1 MPLNRVPLAGN
12 QIVAMANVSL
22 ELKETFTAGAV
33 DTTFTFN
40 ELNVL
45 GLPSLFYWINLTTP
59 VPNVNWVP
67 LFAVTNTTS
76 GGVTVPN
83 WHDFNNGFILV
94 PGNVTTFTIRAAVAL
109 AGMRITVPANQI
121 ATVTTVITAGG

>member
-22 ELKETFTAGAV
+22 ELKETFTAGVA
-33 DTTFTFN
+33 DTTFIFN

-45 GLPSLFYWINLTTP
+45 GLPSLFYWISLTTP
-59 VPNVNWVP
+59 IPNVNWTP
-67 LFAVTNTTS
+67 LFAVSNVTS
-76 GGVTVPN
+76 GGVTAPN
-83 WHDFNNGFILV
+83 WHDFNNGFLLV
-94 PGNVTTFTIRAAVAL
+94 PGNVTTFSIRAAVAL
-109 AGMRITVPANQI
+109 AGMRITVPAGQI

>member
-22 ELKETFTAGAV
+22 ELKETFTAGAG
-33 DTTFTFN
+33 DTTFIFN

-45 GLPSLFYWINLTTP
+45 GLPSLLYWISLASP
-59 VPNVNWVP
+59 VPNVNWTP
-67 LFAVTNTTS
+67 LFAVTNTTV
-76 GGVTVPN
+76 GGVTTPN

-94 PGNVTTFTIRAAVAL
+94 PGNVTTFSVRAAVAL
-109 AGMRITVPANQI
+109 AGMRITVPANNAVSI
-121 ATVTTVITAGG
+121 ITVITAGG

>member
-22 ELKETFTAGAV
+22 ELKETFTAGAG
-33 DTTFTFN
+33 DTTFIFN

-45 GLPSLFYWINLTTP
+45 GLPSLTYWIQLASPT
-59 VPNVNWVP
+59 PNVNWTP

-83 WHDFNNGFILV
+83 WHDFNNGFLLV
-94 PGNVTTFTIRAAVAL
+94 PGNVTTFFVRSAVAL
-109 AGMRITVPANQI
+109 AGMRITVPAGNA

>member
-22 ELKETFTAGAV
+22 ELKETFTAGGA
-33 DTTFTFN
+33 DTTFIFN

-45 GLPSLFYWINLTTP
+45 GLPSLLYWISLASP
-59 VPNVNWVP
+59 VPNVNWTP
-67 LFAVTNTTS
+67 LFAVTNTTV
-76 GGVTVPN
+76 GGVTTPN

-94 PGNVTTFTIRAAVAL
+94 PGNVTTFSVRAAVAL
-109 AGMRITVPANQI
+109 AGMRITVPANNAVSI
-121 ATVTTVITAGG
+121 ITVITAGG

>member
-22 ELKETFTAGAV
+22 ELKETFTAGGA
-33 DTTFTFN
+33 DTTFIFN

-45 GLPSLFYWINLTTP
+45 GLPSLLYWISLASP
-59 VPNVNWVP
+59 VPNVNWTP
-67 LFAVTNTTS
+67 LFAVTNTTV
-76 GGVTVPN
+76 GGVTTPN

-94 PGNVTTFTIRAAVAL
+94 PGNVTTFSVRAAVAL
-109 AGMRITVPANQI
+109 AGMRITVPANN
-121 ATVTTVITAGG
+121 AVTIITVITAGG

>member
-22 ELKETFTAGAV
+22 ELKESFTAGGG

-45 GLPSLFYWINLTTP
+45 GLPSLTYWIQLSSAT
-59 VPNVNWVP
+59 PNVNWVP
-67 LFAVTNTTS
+67 LFAITNTTT
-76 GGVTVPN
+76 GGVTSPN
-83 WHDFNNGFILV
+83 WHPFNNGFLLV
-94 PGNVTTFTIRAAVAL
+94 PGNVTTFFVRSAVAL
-109 AGMRITVPANQI
+109 AGMRITVPAGST
-121 ATVTTVITAGG
+121 ADVVTVITAGG

>member
-22 ELKETFTAGAV
+22 ELKETFTAGGA
-33 DTTFTFN
+33 DPTFIFN

-45 GLPSLFYWINLTTP
+45 GLPSLLYWISLASP
-59 VPNVNWVP
+59 VPNVNWTP
-67 LFAVTNTTS
+67 LFAVTNTTV
-76 GGVTVPN
+76 GGVTTPN

-94 PGNVTTFTIRAAVAL
+94 PGNVTTFSVRAAVAL
-109 AGMRITVPANQI
+109 AGMRITVPANNAVSI
-121 ATVTTVITAGG
+121 ITVITAGG